1 MRTLVFILSAAAIL
15 FLTTC
20 EEEGPTTVGPNE
32 AYPFVASIDRTG
44 ENNKA
49 ISEYSNNLYYLEC
62 LSDSLVF
69 YSTSSEIILQSLLNP
84 SNKFTIEASGD
95 EGAKAYHEGS
105 LIIFSKDRDIC
116 KVENRVNLIVNITN
130 TADTFETYPI
140 YLEEDS
146 SLFYMTS
153 DLNSEYLHSLVK
165 HNLITNKKEKL
176 YESTALYII
185 PLYTTSNG
193 ERLIF
198 FETSLYDFD
207 RGYYKS
213 LSLTD
218 YSSIQLLG
226 SASLNG
232 AINSSISDNDKIVHT
247 SFSRTIIFD
256 INTLNEKIIGYNNPQ
271 HSCISKNGNFIIEAN
286 DWSLYLYDGQGNT
299 IKPLL
304 EIVNGERYFH
314 KVAISPSSNK
324 IVYIQSK
331 SPEYY

>member
-1 MRTLVFILSAAAIL
+1 MRTLTFILSAATIL
-15 FLTTC
+15 FFTNC
-20 EEEGPTTVGPNE
+20 DEEGPTTVGPNE

-44 ENNKA
+44 QNNKD
-49 ISEYSNNLYYLEC
+49 ISEYSNHLYYLEC

-69 YSTSSEIILQSLLNP
+69 YSTSSEIILQSILNP
-84 SNKFTIEASGD
+84 SNKFTIETSGD
-95 EGAKAYHEGS
+95 EGAKAYYKGS

-153 DLNSEYLHSLVK
+153 DLYSGYGHSLVK
-165 HNLITNKKEKL
+165 HNLNSNTKEKL
-176 YESTALYII
+176 YSSSALYII
-185 PLYTTSNG
+185 PLYTTGNR

-198 FETSLYDFD
+198 FETSLYDLEI
-207 RGYYKS
+207 GYFKS
-213 LSLTD
+213 LSLTN

-232 AINSSISDNDKIVHT
+232 VIYSSISNNDKIVHT
-247 SFSRTIIFD
+247 SFNRTILFD
-256 INTLNEKIIGYNNPQ
+256 INTLTEKTLSYSKPQ
-271 HSCISKNGNFIIEAN
+271 HACISKDGNFIVSAL

-304 EIVNGERYFH
+304 EVVNGETYFH
-314 KVAISPSSNK
+314 KVAFSPSSNQ
-324 IVYIQSK
+324 IIYVQSK

>member
-1 MRTLVFILSAAAIL
+1 MKTLIFILSAAAIL
-15 FLTTC
+15 LLTTC
-20 EEEGPTTVGPNE
+20 DEESPTTIGPNE
-32 AYPFVASIDRTG
+32 ADPFIASVDKTG

-49 ISEYSNNLYYLEC
+49 IAEYSQNLCYLEC

-69 YSTSSEIILQSLLNP
+69 YSTFYEIILQSMSNP
-84 SNKFTIEASGD
+84 SNKFTIKTEGD
-95 EGAKAYHEGS
+95 QGAKAYDNGS
-105 LIIFSKDRDIC
+105 LIIFSRGGDIC

-130 TADTFETYPI
+130 TIDTFETYPI

-153 DLNSEYLHSLVK
+153 DLYNGYVHSLVK

-176 YESTALYII
+176 YGSNAIYII
-185 PLYTTSNG
+185 PLYANSNK

-207 RGYYKS
+207 RGYFKS
-213 LSLTD
+213 LSLTN
-218 YSSIQLLG
+218 YSNIQLLG
-226 SASLNG
+226 SASFNG
-232 AINSSISDNDKIVHT
+232 AINSSISDNNKIVHT

-256 INTLNEKIIGYNNPQ
+256 INTLNEKIIGYNKPQ
-271 HSCISKNGNFIIEAN
+271 HSSISKDGNFIIEAN
-286 DWSLYLYDGQGNT
+286 DWSLYLYNGQGST

-304 EIVNGERYFH
+304 EIINGERYFH
-314 KVAISPSSNK
+314 KVAFSPSSNK
-324 IVYIQSK
+324 IVYVQSK